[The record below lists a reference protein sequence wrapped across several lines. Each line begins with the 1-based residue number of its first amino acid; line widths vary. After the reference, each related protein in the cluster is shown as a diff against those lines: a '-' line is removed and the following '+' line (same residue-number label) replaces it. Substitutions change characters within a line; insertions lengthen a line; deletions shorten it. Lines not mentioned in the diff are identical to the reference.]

1 MKKEGKKY
9 LIKESELREI
19 IQEMLI
25 MELYNPDDYKGMYTP
40 GYQGNAAVPKDYIRG
55 AWNLIKN
62 IPNMA
67 IPDSWKEKAAEGDRG
82 ILQYILGLLGA
93 QKAGTA
99 RADFLP
105 SFGQAFK
112 GEAQNADAHEQ
123 LNVNAAVNWLRDHAY
138 SHYVKGKCGNCAR
151 YVKRALNIGGLQVPY
166 AMDAGSAKNYYNI
179 LKANGW
185 EEIPVNQA
193 GELGDVVVIMPYLD
207 NRGNTLHPDG
217 HIAMCIGNGVWA
229 SDFIQTS
236 MYGLKGTPPPPD
248 NVHMFRYKNR
258 V

>member
-9 LIKESELREI
+9 LIKESELKEI
-19 IQEMLI
+19 IQEMMLI
-25 MELYNPDDYKGMYTP
+25 ELYNPDDYKDMYTP
-40 GYQGNAAVPKDYIRG
+40 GYKGNTPMPKDYIRG

-105 SFGQAFK
+105 SFAQAFK

-123 LNVNAAVNWLRDHAY
+123 LNVNAAVNWLRNNA
-138 SHYVKGKCGNCAR
+138 GRRTTRWCAR
-151 YVKRALNIGGLQVPY
+151 YVRMALNRGGLGVPY
-166 AMDAGSAKNYYNI
+166 GMKADSAKYYVNI
-179 LKANGW
+179 LPTNGW

-207 NRGNTLHPDG
+207 SRGNTLHPDG

-229 SDFIQTS
+229 SDFIQNS
-236 MYGLKGTPPPPD
+236 MHGLNGTPPPPSA
-248 NVHMFRYKNR
+248 VHVFRYKNR